1 MTNTISPFPPY
12 AASLTHTLSLS
23 LSAILPSSPPSLF
36 DIKMVSDDFKLSMN
50 KQIPLRTVLI
60 SKVTSIQKLSV
71 RFPLLASERDDPT
84 QQLLQRPVVVGQP
97 KQPPQ
102 DTVEREEVFERR

>member
-1 MTNTISPFPPY
+1 MQQLMQCSVIVNPPVVLLIICLNLQY
-12 AASLTHTLSLS
+12 IFLV
-23 LSAILPSSPPSLF
+23 P
-36 DIKMVSDDFKLSMN
+36 
-50 KQIPLRTVLI
+50 TVYTAPI
-60 SKVTSIQKLSV
+60 IYYILSV
-71 RFPLLASERDDPT
+71 IFPLLASERDDAT